1 MLRCTISPKKYI
13 YIYNSSPTCTIF
25 NNIIKTF
32 TITKMLLMYLTIG
45 VHLCTCKREIA
56 GC

>member
-1 MLRCTISPKKYI
+1 MLRCTIAPKKKGK
-13 YIYNSSPTCTIF
+13 YNSSPTCTIF

-32 TITKMLLMYLTIG
+32 TITKMLLMYLIIG